1 MNPTTHSPEAPATAR
16 PAAATEPS
24 TSEPGAADTLP
35 DDVGSAAVADGRDVR
50 WADHRQTR
58 RAELI
63 RAARK
68 SIHRCGPAVPMDQ
81 IAADAGTSKSVLY
94 RYFGGKEGL
103 RTAIGNDVVLGVRR
117 AVVSAGH
124 DASGPVDTLRAMIRA
139 YLSQAVASPHTY
151 AFVLGPAEANAQE
164 QVRALTEE
172 LVILMTEHLQALLAD
187 AGRAPAPELLS
198 LWPTAALGLI
208 RAAGDRWLADPE
220 SSPNA
225 DALAGT
231 LTQWLLSGI
240 AAPLSSGPL
249 SSGPSTG
256 SESTLKNFSSIA

>member
-1 MNPTTHSPEAPATAR
+1 MNLTTPSSD
-16 PAAATEPS
+16 AAGEQ
-24 TSEPGAADTLP
+24 P
-35 DDVGSAAVADGRDVR
+35 DDAADGRDVR
-50 WADHRQTR
+50 WADHRQQR

-81 IAADAGTSKSVLY
+81 IAAEAGTSKSVLY

-124 DASGPVDTLRAMIRA
+124 KASGPVDTLQAMIRA
-139 YLSQAVASPHTY
+139 YLAQAAASPHTY
-151 AFVLGPAEANAQE
+151 AFVLGPAEGNAQE
-164 QVRALTEE
+164 QVRALTDE
-172 LVILMTEHLQALLAD
+172 LVILMTEHLQALLA
-187 AGRAPAPELLS
+187 ATNRVPAPELLS

-208 RAAGDRWLADPE
+208 RAAGDRWVADPT
-220 SSPNA
+220 SSPSA

-231 LTQWLLSGI
+231 LTEWLLSGI
-240 AAPLSSGPL
+240 AAPLI
-249 SSGPSTG
+249 TG
-256 SESTLKNFSSIA
+256 SATDSGSTPTTKQLSSIA